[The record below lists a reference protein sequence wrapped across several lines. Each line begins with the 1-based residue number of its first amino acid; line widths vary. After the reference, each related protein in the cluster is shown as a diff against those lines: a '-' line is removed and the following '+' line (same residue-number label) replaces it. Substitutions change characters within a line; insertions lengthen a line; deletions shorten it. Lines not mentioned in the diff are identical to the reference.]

1 MTKETEKKFVWY
13 GENNNHNDFT
23 DCFNKYW
30 YKNIYLQNATVE
42 ELLKNDSISI
52 GYEDIQNLYMTEE
65 EAKNEDD
72 FKRILV
78 DETLNDIETDI
89 SNERY
94 QQLLDDY
101 IYERPKEFYQWF
113 LITDTW
119 LFNWLKENNEVV
131 LDTDY
136 GSYWGR
142 CTFGQSIEL
151 DYIFAVFYN
160 FIIDKG
166 FKPLSQY

>member
-1 MTKETEKKFVWY
+1 MWLTMTKETEKQFVWY
-13 GENNNHNDFT
+13 GENNNHNYFT

-42 ELLKNDSISI
+42 ELLKNDSINVH
-52 GYEDIQNLYMTEE
+52 YEDIQNLYMTEE
-65 EAKNEDD
+65 EAEEEAKDYID
-72 FKRILV
+72 KDL
-78 DETLNDIETDI
+78 
-89 SNERY
+89 SNEEY
-94 QQLLDDY
+94 KQELEDY

-142 CTFGQSIEL
+142 CTYGQSIEL

-160 FIIDKG
+160 FINNK
-166 FKPLSQY
+166 

>member
-1 MTKETEKKFVWY
+1 MTKETEKQFIRY

-30 YKNIYLQNATVE
+30 YHNIYLQNATVE
-42 ELLKNDSISI
+42 ELLKNDSINVH
-52 GYEDIQNLYMTEE
+52 YEDIQNLYMTEE
-65 EAKNEDD
+65 EAEEEAKDYID
-72 FKRILV
+72 KDL
-78 DETLNDIETDI
+78 
-89 SNERY
+89 SNEEY
-94 QQLLDDY
+94 KQELEDY

-160 FIIDKG
+160 FINNK
-166 FKPLSQY
+166 